1 LQDSESVETASMIWM
16 EASMDERDL
25 RGLLDRVK
33 AGGMSRRAFVRRMAA
48 VGLTAPM
55 ATQLLAVSGVAM
67 AQSRPTY
74 KPTKRGGGGLLK
86 VLWWQGPTLLNPHFA
101 VGTKDQDGSRLFYEP
116 LAGWDGDG
124 NLRPVLAEAIPGR
137 EDGTLAADGKS
148 VTWKLKK
155 GVTWHDGK
163 PFTADDVVFTWQYSK
178 NPATATVTV
187 GSYKDVMVE
196 KIDDYTVVVK
206 FPQPTPF
213 WADAFVA
220 SAGSILPKHLFADYI
235 GDKSR
240 DAPTNLK
247 PVGTGPYKFKDFKP
261 GDMVQGVINTAY
273 HMENRP
279 YFDAIEMKGGGDAVS
294 AARSVLQT
302 GEFDFGWNMQVEDE
316 ILLRLEKGG
325 KGRVIITP
333 GGGIEHI
340 QLNSTD
346 PWTEVDGERSSLKTK
361 HPTLTDP
368 AVRQALALLVDKD
381 SVEKYIYGRTGKATA
396 NFVNNPERFRSKTAT
411 FEFNIDKANALLDK
425 AGWAKGADGIRAKDG
440 KKLKFVYQT
449 SINQPRQ
456 KNQAI
461 VKQACQKAGIDIEVK
476 AVTASVFFSSDVANP
491 DTYTKFYCDLQ
502 MYNNGPQQPDPEVF
516 LRQFLSWE
524 AATKENKWQ
533 GRNITRWQNKEYDE
547 IHKAAQLE
555 LDPVKRAA
563 MFIKLSEMAVNNQVV
578 IPVVARPV
586 VTAVANNLVVEL
598 TGWDNNTWDLP
609 NWYKEG

>member
-1 LQDSESVETASMIWM
+1 
-16 EASMDERDL
+16 
-25 RGLLDRVK
+25 
-33 AGGMSRRAFVRRMAA
+33 
-48 VGLTAPM
+48 
-55 ATQLLAVSGVAM
+55 LLALSGVAM
-67 AQSRPTY
+67 AQSKPTY
-74 KPTKRGGGGLLK
+74 KPTKRGGGGVLK
-86 VLWWQGPTLLNPHFA
+86 ALWWQAPTLLNPHFA
-101 VGTKDQDGSRLFYEP
+101 VGGKDQEGSRLFYEP

-124 NLRPVLAEAIPGR
+124 NLRPVLAEAVPGR

-163 PFTADDVVFTWQYSK
+163 PFTADDVVFTWEYSRD
-178 NPATATVTV
+178 PATATVTS
-187 GSYKDVMVE
+187 GSYKDIKVE
-196 KIDDYTVVVK
+196 KVDDLTVKVLFDK
-206 FPQPTPF
+206 PTPF

-220 SAGSILPKHLFADYI
+220 SAGSIVPKHLFADYI
-235 GDKSR
+235 GGKSR

-261 GDMVQGVINTAY
+261 GDLVSGVINLNY

-294 AARSVLQT
+294 AARAVLQT

-316 ILLRLEKGG
+316 ILLRMEKGG
-325 KGRVIITP
+325 KGRVIITE

-361 HPTLTDP
+361 HPTLSDP

-396 NFVNNPERFRSKTAT
+396 NFINSPPRFRSKTT
-411 FEFNIDKANALLDK
+411 SYEFNVDKANALLDK
-425 AGWAKGADGIRAKDG
+425 AGWAKGGDGIRAKDG

-456 KNQAI
+456 KTQAI

-476 AVTASVFFSSDVANP
+476 AVTASVFFSSDVSNP
-491 DTYTKFYCDLQ
+491 DTYPHFYTDLQ
-502 MYNNGPQQPDPEVF
+502 MYNNSPQQPDPEVF
-516 LRQFLSWE
+516 LRQFCSWE
-524 AATKENKWQ
+524 VASKENKWQ
-533 GRNITRWQNKEYDE
+533 GRNITRWQNKEYDD

-563 MFIKLSEMAVNNQVV
+563 MLIRLNELAVNNQVV

-586 VTAVANNLVVEL
+586 VTAVKSNLVVEL
-598 TGWDNNTWDLP
+598 TGWDNNTCDLP
-609 NWYKEG
+609 NWYRDT

>member
-1 LQDSESVETASMIWM
+1 
-16 EASMDERDL
+16 MDERDL
-25 RGLLDRVK
+25 RGLLDQVK
-33 AGGMSRRAFVRRMAA
+33 AGGLSRRAFVRRMMA

-55 ATQLLAVSGVAM
+55 ATQLLAFSGVSM

-124 NLRPVLAEAIPGR
+124 NLRPILAESIPGR

-163 PFTADDVVFTWQYSK
+163 PFTADDAVFTWEYAR
-178 NPATATVTV
+178 NPATAAVTS
-187 GSYKDVMVE
+187 GSYKDVVVE
-196 KIDDYTVVVK
+196 KVDQYTVVVK
-206 FPQPTPF
+206 FQQPTPF
-213 WADAFVA
+213 WADTFVN
-220 SAGSILPKHLFADYI
+220 SVGSIIPKHLFADYV

-247 PVGTGPYKFKDFKP
+247 PVGTGPYKFKEFKP
-261 GDMVQGVINTAY
+261 GDMVAGVINTAY
-273 HMENRP
+273 HVENRP
-279 YFDAIEMKGGGDAVS
+279 HFDAIEMKGGGDAVS
-294 AARSVLQT
+294 AARAVLQT
-302 GEFDFGWNMQVEDE
+302 GEFDFAWNLQVEDE

-325 KGRVIITP
+325 KGRVIFSK

-340 QLNSTD
+340 QLNTTD

-361 HPTLTDP
+361 HPTLSDP

-381 SVEKYIYGRTGKATA
+381 SVENHIYGRTGTATA
-396 NFVNNPERFRSKTAT
+396 NFINNPERFRSKTT
-411 FEFNIDKANALLDK
+411 KYEFNVDKANALLDK
-425 AGWAKGADGIRAKDG
+425 AGWVKGSDGIRAKDG

-449 SINQPRQ
+449 SVNQPRQ
-456 KNQAI
+456 KTQAI

-476 AVTASVFFSSDVANP
+476 AVTSSVFFSSDVANP
-491 DTYTKFYCDLQ
+491 DTYTKFYSDLQ
-502 MYNNGPQQPDPEVF
+502 MYNNGSQPDPEIF
-516 LRQFLSWE
+516 LRQFCSWE

-533 GRNITRWQNKEYDE
+533 GRNITRWQNKEYDDT
-547 IHKAAQLE
+547 HKAAQVE
-555 LDPVKRAA
+555 LDPVKRVA
-563 MFIKLSEMAVNNQVV
+563 MLIKLNELAVNNQVV
-578 IPVVARPV
+578 IPIVARLG
-586 VTAVANNLVVEL
+586 VAAAKNNLVVEL
-598 TGWDNNTWDLP
+598 SGWDNNTWDLP
-609 NWYKEG
+609 NWYREA